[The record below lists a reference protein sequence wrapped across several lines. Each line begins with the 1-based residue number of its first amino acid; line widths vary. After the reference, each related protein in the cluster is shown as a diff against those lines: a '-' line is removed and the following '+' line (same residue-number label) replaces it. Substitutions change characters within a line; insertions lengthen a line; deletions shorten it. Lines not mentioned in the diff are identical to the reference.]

1 MMTYYKNML
10 NKDRLRKLILLLGDL
25 GVFYLALWLALALR
39 YGTMLN
45 AYIWELHIW
54 PFLIIFTLWIAI
66 FYIFGLYDLRLIAPK
81 REGRDLIA
89 EAFVV
94 AGGTAMAL
102 FYFIPF
108 FGITPKTNLF
118 LVIVF
123 AILGVTAWRRIFLS
137 QLLGAR
143 KINTLF
149 IGADE
154 EGSEIVSFLEQNPQ
168 LGYKVF
174 TVTVGADLIPKIKEE
189 KIDLVVVSPSARGGS
204 QTMRDLYAAL
214 HLGITILDAAK
225 FYESIV
231 GKIPLRMINEA
242 WFIDNLSTIDKKI
255 FEILKRLF
263 DTMGV
268 LLLGIPTLALTPLIA
283 LAIKLESSGPV
294 FYRQLRIGRNNKN
307 FEIVK
312 FRSMRRDAETDGAK
326 WASADDARVTKIGNI
341 LRKTRIDELPQLWN
355 VLRGE
360 LSFIGP
366 RPERPEFIET
376 LKKEIPHYEM
386 RHLVK
391 PGLSGWAQVNFPY
404 GASVEDT
411 REKMQYDLY
420 YLKNRSLILDLD
432 IALKTIATVLRHQ
445 GR

>member
-1 MMTYYKNML
+1 ML
-10 NKDRLRKLILLLGDL
+10 NKDRLRKIILLLGDL
-25 GVFYLALWLALALR
+25 GVFYLALWLALTLR
-39 YGTMLN
+39 YSTELN
-45 AYIWELHIW
+45 ARAWELHIW
-54 PFLIIFTLWIAI
+54 PFLIVFALWLAI

-94 AGGTAMAL
+94 AGGAAVAL
-102 FYFIPF
+102 FYFVPF

-123 AILGVTAWRRIFLS
+123 SALGVAVWRRIFLS

-143 KINTLF
+143 KVNTLF
-149 IGADE
+149 IGTDDE
-154 EGSEIVSFLEQNPQ
+154 VAEIISFLEQNPQ
-168 LGYKVF
+168 LGYQVF
-174 TVTVGADLIPKIKEE
+174 TLAAGTDLISTIKE
-189 KIDLVVVSPSARGGS
+189 KRIDLVVASPSARGGS
-204 QTMRDLYAAL
+204 QTMRDLYATL

-255 FEILKRLF
+255 FESLKRLF
-263 DTMGV
+263 DIIGV
-268 LLLGIPTLALTPLIA
+268 LILGIPTLALTPLIT
-283 LAIKLESSGPV
+283 LLIKLESSGPV
-294 FYRQLRIGRNNKN
+294 LYRQLRVGRNNKN

-312 FRSMRRDAETDGAK
+312 FRSMRKDAETDGAK
-326 WASADDARVTKIGNI
+326 WASTNDARITKIGNI

-366 RPERPEFIET
+366 RPERPEFMGV

-404 GASVEDT
+404 GASVEDA

-420 YLKNRSLILDLD
+420 YLKNRSLILDLV